1 MALRPAA
8 LSDER
13 GEG

>member
-1 MALRPAA
+1 M

-13 GEG
+13 GENDVMYR